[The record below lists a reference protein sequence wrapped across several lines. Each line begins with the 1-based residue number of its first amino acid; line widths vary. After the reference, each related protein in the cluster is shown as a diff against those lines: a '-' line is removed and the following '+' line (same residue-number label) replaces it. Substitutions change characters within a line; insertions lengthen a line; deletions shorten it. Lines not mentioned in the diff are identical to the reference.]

1 MAGRPKKRI
10 AELLSKDDPLC
21 VLLSLISDKESF
33 VAISRYEALKWAPV
47 KFEALLHSELLKEV
61 PPISLVGADGAVHLH
76 AVAAV
81 DLDLAFVIEPGH
93 TENDDALGFR
103 DAFQN
108 FHFLQYGARHDVGS
122 QRFGDL
128 ADGLVE
134 FRLIGIAED

>member
-1 MAGRPKKRI
+1 M
-10 AELLSKDDPLC
+10 
-21 VLLSLISDKESF
+21 
-33 VAISRYEALKWAPV
+33 EADA
-47 KFEALLHSELLKEV
+47 A
-61 PPISLVGADGAVHLH
+61 LVGADGAVHLH

-81 DLDLAFVIEPGH
+81 DLDLAFVVEPGH

-103 DAFQN
+103 NAFQN

-134 FRLIGIAED
+134 FRLIGIAEG

>member
-1 MAGRPKKRI
+1 MEPNT
-10 AELLSKDDPLC
+10 
-21 VLLSLISDKESF
+21 SF
-33 VAISRYEALKWAPV
+33 IGTDS
-47 KFEALLHSELLKEV
+47 
-61 PPISLVGADGAVHLH
+61 AVHLY